1 MIMISSK
8 STWKTVASKSRTG
21 DEELI
26 PDIPG
31 DKSKVI
37 KLRMLCLPLQ
47 INLIISNQ
55 TAGSQCLEIL
65 YINRQK

>member
-8 STWKTVASKSRTG
+8 STWKTVASKLRTG

-55 TAGSQCLEIL
+55 TAGSLCLEIL